1 MTTPL
6 LRQRR
11 PWSGKK
17 SILAALLAAL
27 VMVAVATGIS
37 ISFAPAHISFSVA
50 YADTTMVASGHQL
63 KYWYYN
69 LTLVAH
75 DSSRRREVQYGSI
88 AADIWWSETKSM
100 PTDEAAGL
108 PSGWQPPGSSRL
120 VNLGVEKGQ
129 YDEKE
134 NGTAAAAT
142 PPPPLLPAA
151 EKGNVSSRVEWP
163 ICRVV
168 VEAKVLARMIPT
180 LPYTI
185 TATCFPVNFYAGPVS
200 VNCTA

>member
-1 MTTPL
+1 
-6 LRQRR
+6 
-11 PWSGKK
+11 
-17 SILAALLAAL
+17 
-27 VMVAVATGIS
+27 MVAVATGIS

-50 YADTTMVASGHQL
+50 YAGTTKVAVDASGHQF
-63 KYWYYN
+63 KWYYN

-75 DSSRRREVQYGSI
+75 DSSRRREVKYGSI

-108 PSGWQPPGSSRL
+108 PSAWQPPGSSPR
-120 VNLGVEKGQ
+120 VNLGVERGQ

-134 NGTAAAAT
+134 NGTLPAAT
-142 PPPPLLPAA
+142 PPPPPLLPAA

-168 VEAKVLARMIPT
+168 VEAKVWFRLARMIPT

-185 TATCFPVNFYAGPVS
+185 TATCFPVNFYAGPEIE
-200 VNCTA
+200 